1 MTSATEEIRCVG
13 CGRLLA
19 KVSKGV
25 LTLQR
30 GDVQATFDG
39 EFHASF
45 VCYQPRC
52 RRLNVVRIH
61 SGGSG
66 DRHRPSS
73 P

>member
-1 MTSATEEIRCVG
+1 VG

-19 KVSKGV
+19 KMSNGA

-61 SGGSG
+61 SPGA
-66 DRHRPSS
+66 RHRPSS